1 MSNVSSY
8 KDLVEGRNHQ
18 MPNQLLNAAFG
29 ELNITKNKD
38 RLEVTLTVL
47 VDPSQSSKA
56 EGWQT
61 GVALD
66 GSRSMR
72 ANFGEEGLEWT
83 RGVSADEQNAWQAK
97 GYGILRDVDGARLF
111 ELSTA
116 GLEAVERDGL
126 LRRIK
131 CDNKV
136 QALAQEAIPYL
147 ADKLDEDG
155 GTTVIY
161 WACGERG
168 DRVEV
173 LGDFTGEEAGVAN
186 YNGPS
191 AWGEGTYLM
200 PAIRYFLD
208 RFKDA
213 KMGFYVFVTDG
224 AINDFEEVKKF
235 TAQLSHDMADGK
247 CNEVKLV
254 LIGVGSQ
261 INRKQ
266 LEELDDLPD
275 ELDLPVDVWDHKI
288 SAEMR
293 GLSDIFAELV
303 DENMILAP
311 SGRILDSAGN
321 VVKEYTDGLP
331 AMLKFELLLNST
343 SFSLEI
349 AGGNVV
355 RQDLYG
361 SSATPPPLPS

>member
-1 MSNVSSY
+1 MIKSH
-8 KDLVEGRNHQ
+8 KDLIEGRNHQ
-18 MPNQLLNAAFG
+18 FPNENLNEAFG
-29 ELNITKNKD
+29 ELNITKNGGS
-38 RLEVTLTVL
+38 LEMVLTIL

-72 ANFGEEGLEWT
+72 TEFGGERFEWSREMST
-83 RGVSADEQNAWQAK
+83 EEQNSLIAK
-97 GYGILRDVDGARLF
+97 GHGNVRDIDGQWSF
-111 ELSTA
+111 EFTAA

-131 CDNKV
+131 CDNIV
-136 QALAQEAIPYL
+136 QPLACKAIPYL

-173 LGDFTGEEAGVAN
+173 LGDFTGEEAAVAN

-247 CNEVKLV
+247 CNEVKLI

-288 SAEMR
+288 AAEMR

-331 AMLKFELLLNST
+331 AMLKFELPLNST

>member
-1 MSNVSSY
+1 MANIKSHM
-8 KDLVEGRNHQ
+8 DLVEGRNYQ
-18 MPNQLLNAAFG
+18 IPNQQLNEAFG
-29 ELNITKNKD
+29 ELNINKNKD

-66 GSRSMR
+66 GSKSMQDE
-72 ANFGEEGLEWT
+72 FGGERLEWT
-83 RGVSADEQNAWQAK
+83 REMSADEKNAMMAK
-97 GYGILRDVDGARLF
+97 GHGNIRNIDGRSYF
-111 ELSTA
+111 EFSVA
-116 GLEAVERDGL
+116 GLEAAERDGL

-131 CDNKV
+131 EDNEV
-136 QALAQEAIPYL
+136 QALARNAIPYL

-173 LGDFTGEEAGVAN
+173 LGDFTGEEARLAD
-186 YNGPS
+186 YNGPLE
-191 AWGEGTYLM
+191 WGEGTYLM

-235 TAQLSHDMADGK
+235 TEQLSHDMDAGR

-254 LIGVGSQ
+254 LIGVGSD

-288 SAEMR
+288 AKEMR
-293 GLSDIFAELV
+293 GVSDIFAELV

-311 SGRILDSAGN
+311 SGRILDSAGE
-321 VVKEYTDGLP
+321 VAKDFSDGLP
-331 AMLKFELLLNST
+331 ALLKFTLPLEST
-343 SFSLEI
+343 GFSLEI

-355 RQDLYG
+355 RQDLYD